1 MLLSSKKFFGW
12 EVVKARRKV
21 WNPETLNFAFKF
33 WSKNKA
39 TSFYN
44 CLKAGEIL
52 NLISADGDRVVDG
65 ARALAAAIVPFIIF
79 LVAVI
84 IGLIVIGWPSLLG
97 NFIVFL
103 SVPIFVIFGKL
114 MNRYRTEGSKLSGE
128 RIELLSE
135 VLSSIRLIKM
145 FNWEEFFFRRVENLR
160 NQEASF
166 YYRMNTTLCVLF
178 GVNTIVATLA
188 AVATFATMDQE
199 TLKKVPVIKPRW
211 ARL

>member
-1 MLLSSKKFFGW
+1 M
-12 EVVKARRKV
+12 
-21 WNPETLNFAFKF
+21 
-33 WSKNKA
+33 
-39 TSFYN
+39 
-44 CLKAGEIL
+44 

-79 LVAVI
+79 IVAVI

-103 SVPIFVIFGKL
+103 SVPIFVVFGKL

-199 TLKKVPVIKPRW
+199 ILKKCLLLNPAAPGCHILLQTGLAVIVQ
-211 ARL
+211 RLAPWG